1 MSETRYTPEQMREW
15 ADSPNSSHSIA
26 AMLHQ
31 AATDAEA
38 LATLRQLVVDLQ
50 QHSREAGWQDV
61 DDPIAAL
68 LALGLTGDATEGQG

>member
-1 MSETRYTPEQMREW
+1 M
-15 ADSPNSSHSIA
+15 ACDCDSGPRMTASCSRCRKTA
-26 AMLHQ
+26 AMLRQ

-68 LALGLTGDATEGQG
+68 LALALTGDATEGQG